1 MVWPG
6 VTQASWSPRPRLRIG
21 WILPVIE
28 SEATVAADRS
38 KEEPMSFPKKLL
50 ADHEKLVLDLRPHWI
65 ALVLPVVV
73 TVLVLVAWIVLYQF
87 FDPPTV
93 VKWVAII
100 AGVLILIAFPGR
112 ALLSWLTSHFVVT
125 TDRVIHRSG
134 WLAKRAMEIPLERI
148 NDVRFEQSVLE
159 RVVGAGDLRI
169 ESGGE
174 YGQNHF
180 SDIRRPEDVQKLIYE
195 MSEENQNR
203 MMRGEPAATMTGETS
218 TKPSSTGASPLDE
231 IERLAAMKER
241 GLLSEEEFETQKRR
255 LLGRL

>member
-1 MVWPG
+1 MWKWAVGECSRYDERSRGYACDKHLPAG
-6 VTQASWSPRPRLRIG
+6 RL
-21 WILPVIE
+21 
-28 SEATVAADRS
+28 SSMA
-38 KEEPMSFPKKLL
+38 FPKKLL
-50 ADHEKLVLDLRPHWI
+50 ADHEKMVMDLRPHWI

-73 TVLVLVAWIVLYQF
+73 ALLVLAAWIVLFQF
-87 FDPPTV
+87 FDPPAV
-93 VKWVAII
+93 VNWVAII
-100 AGVLILIAFPGR
+100 AGILILIAFPVR
-112 ALLSWLTSHFVVT
+112 ALLAWLTSHFVVT

-180 SDIRRPEDVQKLIYE
+180 SDIRRPEDVQKMIYE

-203 MMRGEPAATMTGETS
+203 MMRGGPVATTAGERHTEPF
-218 TKPSSTGASPLDE
+218 STGASPLDE
-231 IERLAAMKER
+231 IERLSAMKER
-241 GLLSEEEFETQKRR
+241 GLISDEEFETQKRR